1 MKIHSVAVI
10 VLLAS
15 FVPVPALQSAPYTGQ
30 DQREIKALSAEDVQ
44 GYLAGR
50 GMGLAKAA
58 ELNHYPGPKH
68 VLEYAD
74 ALGLT
79 VEQKIRTEAVFVSM
93 QQTAQRL
100 GAEFVEKERD
110 LDRLFASGSIDQD
123 VLRAVLDQIG
133 QVQADLRRVHLQAHL
148 EQKVILTE
156 RQIMQYDEL
165 RGYSTGTM
173 SPPHDPS
180 HRH

>member
-15 FVPVPALQSAPYTGQ
+15 FVPVPALQSAPNTGQ

-74 ALGLT
+74 ALGPT

-123 VLRAVLDQIG
+123 VLRAVLDQID
-133 QVQADLRRVHLQAHL
+133 QVQADRRRVHLQAHL

-156 RQIMQYDEL
+156 RQIVQYDEL